1 MKTAVRKGRVT
12 FDDFRFLVKEDQK
25 ADLID
30 GVIYMASPE
39 NTDAN
44 SLFMWYGGLLDLYV
58 EELELGKVF
67 GLRVALR
74 LDDTNGPEPDILFVA
89 NNRLHLVQWGHVD
102 GPADMAV
109 EIVSPESVDRDYTKK
124 RAQYERARV
133 KEYWIID
140 EQEEKVTVFHLDRAN
155 KYREVKPRDGKY
167 HSKVVRGFWIRPE
180 WLWQNP
186 RPKKMKVLR
195 EILGQQ

>member
-1 MKTAVRKGRVT
+1 MKTATRKGRAT
-12 FDDFRFLVKEDQK
+12 FEDFCFLVKEDQK

-39 NTDAN
+39 NTEAN

-58 EELELGKVF
+58 EELDLGKVF
-67 GLRVALR
+67 GLKVALR
-74 LDDTNGPEPDILFVA
+74 LDDRNGPEPDILFVA
-89 NNRLHLVQWGHVD
+89 NNRLRLVQWGHVD

-109 EIVSPESVDRDYTKK
+109 EIVTPESIDRDYTKK
-124 RAQYERARV
+124 LKQYEKARIR
-133 KEYWIID
+133 EYWIID
-140 EQEEKVTVFHLDRAN
+140 EQEEKVTVFHLDRHN
-155 KYREVKPRDGKY
+155 KYRDVKPRDGKL

-186 RPKKMKVLR
+186 RPKKLRALR
-195 EILGQQ
+195 EILGEQ